1 MIEKVLT
8 KKFEEIEEKCV
19 IKKMYGKCMI
29 PLKSALFCL
38 DCYTIHIQA
47 RCPNCCSNNQVRLI
61 ELFLSTY
68 DNADPSIE
76 KVIQKFLRG

>member
-1 MIEKVLT
+1 MEVIST
-8 KKFEEIEEKCV
+8 RKFEEIDEKCV

-29 PLKSALFCL
+29 PLKNALFCL
-38 DCYTIHIQA
+38 DRYTIHMQA
-47 RCPNCCSNNQVRLI
+47 RCPNCCSLNQVRLI

-68 DNADPSIE
+68 DDADPTIE